1 MYFKA
6 TYSNGYCG
14 CDITEYFKA
23 DSEEEV
29 ASYMEEGL
37 YDYAEDYA
45 HAHFGWDNHDYT
57 EDEFDDYYQDCSY
70 NVVEITDMDDLEGEE
85 IIDLTM

>member
-23 DSEEEV
+23 NSEEEV
-29 ASYMEEGL
+29 TTYMEEGM

-45 HAHFGWDNHDYT
+45 YVHFGWGNFDYT
-57 EDEFDDYYQDCSY
+57 EDEFDEYYDNCGYSIK
-70 NVVEITDMDDLEGEE
+70 EITDMDELEGEN
-85 IIDLTM
+85 IIDLTE

>member
-14 CDITEYFKA
+14 CDIYFKA

-29 ASYMEEGL
+29 TSYMEEGL
-37 YDYAEDYA
+37 EDYA
-45 HAHFGWDNHDYT
+45 DEYAYVHFGWGNYDYT
-57 EDEFDDYYQDCSY
+57 EDEYDEYFEDCTY
-70 NVVEITDMDDLEGEE
+70 NIKEITDMNELEGED
-85 IIDLTM
+85 IIDLTE